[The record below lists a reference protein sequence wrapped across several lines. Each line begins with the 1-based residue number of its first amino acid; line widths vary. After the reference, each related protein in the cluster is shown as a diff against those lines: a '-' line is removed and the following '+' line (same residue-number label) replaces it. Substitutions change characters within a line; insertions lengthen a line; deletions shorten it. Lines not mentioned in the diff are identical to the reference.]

1 MSLLSI
7 IEFLLHRIQ
16 EGVQIVLL
24 ALGLYYLVRFIR
36 QGTRGARILLGL
48 GAIAA
53 LYFLIDFFKF
63 YEIKVF
69 LPNITQ
75 GLLVFF
81 CILFQPELR
90 QMFAGIGNKSN
101 LKIFDPLGDVDATIE
116 TLVRSAESLSR
127 QKVGAIVAVELDE
140 SLAPYEKVGRAL
152 DAPLVK
158 ELLGAIFYP
167 GGPLHDGGVV
177 IRKGRIASAGC
188 VFPLS
193 PAEHESFGTRHRAA
207 LGLSENTDAFVVV
220 VSEETGGISVAYDGH
235 LERNLTPD
243 RLRELLTDVLH
254 PGDPSLMPESKAQTR
269 SAP

>member
-1 MSLLSI
+1 MSLSSI

-36 QGTRGARILLGL
+36 QGTRGARMVLGL
-48 GAIAA
+48 AAISIF
-53 LYFLIDFFKF
+53 YFLIDFFNF
-63 YEIKVF
+63 YELKVF

-75 GLLVFF
+75 SLLVFL

-90 QMFAGIGNKSN
+90 QMFAGIGDKSN
-101 LKIFDPLGDVDATIE
+101 LKIFDPLGNIDATIE
-116 TLVRSAESLSR
+116 TLVRTAESLAR
-127 QKVGAIVAVELDE
+127 QKIGAIVAVELDE
-140 SLAPYEKVGRAL
+140 SLVPYEQVGRTL

-158 ELLGAIFYP
+158 ELLGAIFHP

-193 PAEHESFGTRHRAA
+193 ETEHGTFGTRHRAA
-207 LGLSENTDAFVVV
+207 LGLSENTDAIVVV
-220 VSEETGGISVAYDGH
+220 VSEETGGISVARDGH
-235 LERNLTPD
+235 LERNLSPD
-243 RLRELLTDVLH
+243 QLREILTNVLH